1 MNKYEMLTIFSASL
15 SDEQKDAIVDKYAK
29 LMEKNGGKVEAI
41 NKANPWGLRK
51 LAYPINYKNEGYYVL
66 YNFEANADVVKEI
79 VSLMRIDENVLRQ
92 MCLRLEK

>member
-29 LMEKNGGKVEAI
+29 LIEKSGKVEAI

-66 YNFEANADVVKEI
+66 YNFEAPAETVKELT
-79 VSLMRIDENVLRQ
+79 SLMGIDENVLRQ
-92 MCLRLEK
+92 MCLRK

>member
-1 MNKYEMLTIFSASL
+1 MNKYELLTIFSASL
-15 SDEQKDAIVDKYAK
+15 NDEQKDAIVDKYTK
-29 LMEKNGGKVEAI
+29 LLEKDGGKIESV

-66 YNFEANADVVKEI
+66 YQFECTAEVANDV

-92 MCLRLEK
+92 MCIRK

>member
-29 LMEKNGGKVEAI
+29 LMGKNGGKVETV

-66 YNFEANADVVKEI
+66 YQFECTAEVANNV

-92 MCLRLEK
+92 MCIRK